1 MAFLISS
8 LFLFLLALFY
18 FISSIASFL
27 SAWFYF
33 TLFFSIFHPIL
44 HYGERSL
51 EAFAD
56 IQWIKKR
63 DGRGSWSCSG
73 NHAQKWKN
81 CRVNFLIH
89 SMELC
94 NDQLP
99 VQICSV
105 LIIFMEMYHCSF
117 CYVYSSFALSPPLD
131 APATSIRFNKIPWK
145 HKHGA
150 FWMTGFN
157 WNCSR
162 KISPPTQLS
171 EKQY

>member
-1 MAFLISS
+1 MI
-8 LFLFLLALFY
+8 LFY
-18 FISSIASFL
+18 FIFS
-27 SAWFYF
+27 
-33 TLFFSIFHPIL
+33 LFHLIL

-51 EAFAD
+51 GAFAD
-56 IQWIKKR
+56 TEWIKKP
-63 DGRGSWSCSG
+63 DGRGSWSRSG
-73 NHAQKWKN
+73 NHAQKRKN

-105 LIIFMEMYHCSF
+105 LIIFMEMYHPSF
-117 CYVYSSFALSPPLD
+117 CYAYSSFALSPPLD
-131 APATSIRFNKIPWK
+131 IPTTSVRFNKIPWK

-150 FWMTGFN
+150 FWMPGFCS
-157 WNCSR
+157 NCSW
-162 KISPPTQLS
+162 KIRAPTALS

>member
-1 MAFLISS
+1 MI
-8 LFLFLLALFY
+8 LFY
-18 FISSIASFL
+18 FI
-27 SAWFYF
+27 
-33 TLFFSIFHPIL
+33 FSLFHPIL
-44 HYGERSL
+44 YYGERSL

-56 IQWIKKR
+56 IQCIKKP
-63 DGRGSWSCSG
+63 DGRSGWSRSG

-81 CRVNFLIH
+81 CWVNFLIH

-105 LIIFMEMYHCSF
+105 LIIFMEMYHPSF

-131 APATSIRFNKIPWK
+131 VPTTSVRFDKTPWKYEHRAFWKTGFYSNCSWKIGAPAPF
-145 HKHGA
+145 
-150 FWMTGFN
+150 
-157 WNCSR
+157 
-162 KISPPTQLS
+162 S

>member
-1 MAFLISS
+1 MV
-8 LFLFLLALFY
+8 LFY
-18 FISSIASFL
+18 FI
-27 SAWFYF
+27 
-33 TLFFSIFHPIL
+33 FSLFHPIL

-56 IQWIKKR
+56 IQWIKKP
-63 DGRGSWSCSG
+63 DGRGSWSRSG

-89 SMELC
+89 SKELC

-105 LIIFMEMYHCSF
+105 LIIFMEMYHPSF
-117 CYVYSSFALSPPLD
+117 CYVYASFALSPPLYVLT
-131 APATSIRFNKIPWK
+131 TSARFNKRPWK
-145 HKHGA
+145 RKHGL
-150 FWMTGFN
+150 FWKTGFYS
-157 WNCSR
+157 NCSW
-162 KISPPTQLS
+162 KIRDATPLS